1 MKEQKDKAGNGKID
15 NLLENKVDLSL
26 SKLC

>member
-1 MKEQKDKAGNGKID
+1 MKEQKDKAGNAKID